1 MLAAIVG
8 GVLVLAG
15 IAGVTSA
22 RRGPV
27 QLEDGS
33 PGAAVQAYLASIESG
48 DLETAAA
55 QLDPS
60 GRCTLDDLRKTF
72 RPDSFRAVLEET
84 GTHGADSTVTIRI
97 TETDGAPLG
106 EGYSHVERYSLVQ
119 VEGRWL
125 LAGTPWP
132 LFDCSGPAVKS

>member
-15 IAGVTSA
+15 FAAATSA
-22 RRGPV
+22 RRGTA
-27 QLEDGS
+27 QLEEGS
-33 PGAAVQAYLASIESG
+33 PGAAVQTYLASIESG
-48 DLETAAA
+48 DLQTAAA

-60 GRCTLDDLRKTF
+60 GRCTLEDLRSTF
-72 RPDSFRAVLEET
+72 RPDSFRAVLEEAST
-84 GTHGADSTVTIRI
+84 RGADSTVTIRI

-106 EGYSHVERYSLVQ
+106 EGYSHVERYALVQ

-125 LAGTPWP
+125 LVGTPWP
-132 LFDCSGPAVKS
+132 LFDCSGPAVKP